1 MAGPEDVT
9 GTLYGLG
16 VGPGD
21 PDLLTVKAARL
32 LRACPVVAYPAPDQG
47 ESLARRIA
55 APHLPGGQVEIAI
68 RMELSPARF
77 PAPEVYDDAASKIA
91 AHLAAGRDVAVLCL
105 GDPLLYGSFM
115 YLFAR
120 LAGSHVVEIVPGVAS
135 PTAAAAALGLP
146 LAARDDALAVIPAQL
161 PDERIAACLA
171 ASDTSAIIKL
181 GRHFARVRALLDT
194 LGLAGSAHYIAHA
207 TMADQ
212 QILPLATIE
221 PASVPYFSL
230 IIVRRPGAA
239 ASAVLR

>member
-1 MAGPEDVT
+1 MS

-21 PDLLTVKAARL
+21 PDLLTVKAARVL
-32 LRACPVVAYPAPDQG
+32 AACPVVAYPAPERG

-55 APHLPGGQVEIAI
+55 GPHLRGGQIEIAI

-77 PAPEVYDDAASKIA
+77 PAPEVYDAAAAEIG

-120 LAGSHVVEIVPGVAS
+120 LAGAHRIEIVPGVAS
-135 PTAAAAALGLP
+135 PMASAAALGLP
-146 LAARDDALAVIPAQL
+146 LAARNDALAIIPAQL
-161 PDERIAACLA
+161 PDERIATCLA
-171 ASDTSAIIKL
+171 ASDVSAIIKL
-181 GRHFARVRALLDT
+181 GRHFPRVRTLLGR
-194 LGLAGSAHYIAHA
+194 LGLAEHAHYIEHA

-212 QILPLATIE
+212 RIVPLAAID

-230 IIVRRPGAA
+230 LIVRRPGSA

>member
-1 MAGPEDVT
+1 VS

-32 LRACPVVAYPAPDQG
+32 LAACPVVAYPAPEQG

-55 APHLPGGQVEIAI
+55 APHMPGGQVEIAI

-77 PAPEVYDDAASKIA
+77 PAPEVYDAAAAEIA
-91 AHLAAGRDVAVLCL
+91 GHLAAGRDVAVLCL

-115 YLFAR
+115 YLLAR
-120 LAGSHVVEIVPGVAS
+120 LAGAHRVAVVPGVAS

-146 LAARDDALAVIPAQL
+146 LAARDDALAILPAQL
-161 PDERIAACLA
+161 PDERLATALAACNVA
-171 ASDTSAIIKL
+171 AIIKL
-181 GRHFARVRALLDT
+181 GRHFARVRTLLGR
-194 LGLAGSAHYIAHA
+194 LGLADHAHYVEHA

-212 QILPLATIE
+212 RIVPLAAID
-221 PASVPYFSL
+221 PATVPYFSL
-230 IIVRRPGAA
+230 IIVRRPGSAA
-239 ASAVLR
+239 GAVLR